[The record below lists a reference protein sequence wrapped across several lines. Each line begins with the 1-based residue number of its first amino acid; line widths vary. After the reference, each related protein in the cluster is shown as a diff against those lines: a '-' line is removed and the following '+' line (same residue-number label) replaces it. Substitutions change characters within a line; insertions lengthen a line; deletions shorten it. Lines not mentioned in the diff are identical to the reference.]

1 MAQQAHIFTMFTRQ
15 GNRHVAQKV
24 DQGVAVVVTKAIW
37 FALLK
42 LLDEGRLPFFKAPL
56 TLLTIVKFTLL
67 LLLIPSMTWSA
78 TLAPDTV
85 DTVYHNYD
93 GGGMEIDGPFILV
106 RKSIGTDFS
115 VNGHY
120 YVDSVSAASIDV
132 LANASEY
139 TEERTEYSVG
149 VDFLHE
155 KTMVSTGYTNST
167 ENDFEANSAFLSISQ
182 SFFGD
187 LSTLSLSYAKGKDDV
202 GMVNN
207 DFSKKAERDIYKIG
221 LSQVLT
227 KNALL
232 GLNLEM
238 ITDEGYLNNPYRTYR
253 FLDPTNLETGYSTA
267 TEVYP
272 ETRTSY
278 ALALRSMYYLPYRA
292 SLKVEYR
299 YFNDSW
305 GINAHTYEL
314 AYIHPLSTRWTIEGR
329 YRYYSQTQAD
339 FYKDLFPF
347 QNAETYMGRDKE
359 LSRFSDF
366 TLGGG
371 ITYEFGQGV
380 IPHIDRMKFTTLV
393 DYMKFTYDNFRDV
406 TKATLIPGDE
416 PLYEFD
422 AWVTRLSVT
431 FEY

>member
-1 MAQQAHIFTMFTRQ
+1 M
-15 GNRHVAQKV
+15 
-24 DQGVAVVVTKAIW
+24 VVTKAAI
-37 FALLK
+37 LK
-42 LLDEGRLPFFKAPL
+42 FLKVVSGGNKPFFKRFFQ
-56 TLLTIVKFTLL
+56 LLITVKFTVLATVV
-67 LLLIPSMTWSA
+67 SAA

-85 DTVYHNYD
+85 DAVYHKYD

-149 VDFLHE
+149 VDFLHD

-167 ENDFEANSAFLSISQ
+167 ENDFEANSAFLSVSQ

-207 DFSKKAERDIYKIG
+207 DFAKEAERDIYKIG
-221 LSQVLT
+221 LSQVVT
-227 KNALL
+227 KNSLL

-238 ITDEGYLNNPYRTYR
+238 ITDEGFLNNPYRCYR
-253 FLDPTNLETGYSTA
+253 FLDPNSAKGYSCTQ
-267 TEVYP
+267 EKYP

-278 ALALRSMYYLPYRA
+278 AIAMRALYYLPYRA
-292 SLKVEYR
+292 SLKAEYR

-305 GINAHTYEL
+305 GIDAHTYEL
-314 AYIHPLSTRWTIEGR
+314 AYVHPLSTHWTVEGR

-347 QNAETYMGRDKE
+347 QNAETFMGRDKE
-359 LSRFSDF
+359 LSTYSDF
-366 TLGGG
+366 TIGAG

-380 IPHIDRMKFTTLV
+380 IPHIDRMKFTALV
-393 DYMKFTYDNFRDV
+393 DYLKFTYDNFRDV
-406 TKATLIPGDE
+406 TKASVNPGEE

-422 AWVTRLSVT
+422 AWVTRLSFT

>member
-1 MAQQAHIFTMFTRQ
+1 MK
-15 GNRHVAQKV
+15 GSK
-24 DQGVAVVVTKAIW
+24 
-37 FALLK
+37 
-42 LLDEGRLPFFKAPL
+42 PFFKKLLRMLITVKCWML
-56 TLLTIVKFTLL
+56 TSLV
-67 LLLIPSMTWSA
+67 SAA

-85 DTVYHNYD
+85 DAVYHSYD
-93 GGGMEIDGPFILV
+93 GGGMDISGPFILV

-132 LANASEY
+132 LATASEY
-139 TEERTEYSVG
+139 EEERTEYSVG
-149 VDFLHE
+149 MDYLHD
-155 KTMVSTGYTNST
+155 KTMVSTGFTNST
-167 ENDFEANSAFLSISQ
+167 ENDFEANSAFLSVSQ

-187 LSTLSLSYAKGKDDV
+187 LSTLSLAYAIGKDDV
-202 GMVNN
+202 GKRES
-207 DFSKKAERDIYKIG
+207 DFSEDVDRNIYQIG

-227 KNALL
+227 KNSLL
-232 GLNLEM
+232 GFNLEM

-253 FLDPTNLETGYSTA
+253 YLDASNLEKGYSTA
-267 TEVYP
+267 TEEYP
-272 ETRTSY
+272 DTRTSY
-278 ALALRSMYYLPYRA
+278 AVAMRALYYLPYRA
-292 SLKVEYR
+292 SLKGEYR

-305 GINAHTYEL
+305 GITAHTYEL
-314 AYIHPLSTRWTIEGR
+314 AYVHPITDRWTLEGR

-347 QNAETYMGRDKE
+347 QNAEKYMGRDKE
-359 LSRFSDF
+359 LSTFSDY
-366 TLGGG
+366 TIGGG

-380 IPHIDRMKFTTLV
+380 VPHIDKMKFTALV

-406 TKATLIPGDE
+406 TKPSVNPGDE

-422 AWVTRLSVT
+422 ALVTRLAFT

>member
-1 MAQQAHIFTMFTRQ
+1 MVQPVHIFITSIRQ
-15 GNRHVAQKV
+15 GNLHAVRKV
-24 DQGVAVVVTKAIW
+24 VQEVAVVVTKAAILN
-37 FALLK
+37 FLEVVSGGNK
-42 LLDEGRLPFFKAPL
+42 PFFKRFFQ
-56 TLLTIVKFTLL
+56 LLITVKFSVLATVV
-67 LLLIPSMTWSA
+67 SAA

-85 DTVYHNYD
+85 DAVYHNYN

-149 VDFLHE
+149 VDFLHD

-207 DFSKKAERDIYKIG
+207 TFDEKAERDIYKIG
-221 LSQVLT
+221 LSQILS

-232 GLNLEM
+232 GFNLEM
-238 ITDEGYLNNPYRTYR
+238 ISDQGYLNNPYRTYR
-253 FLDPTNLETGYSTA
+253 FLDPTDLSDGYGTA
-267 TEVYP
+267 REVYP

-278 ALALRSMYYLPYRA
+278 AIAMRALYYLPYRA
-292 SLKVEYR
+292 SLKAEYR

-305 GINAHTYEL
+305 GIDAHTYEL
-314 AYIHPLSTRWTIEGR
+314 AYVHPLSTRWTVEGR
-329 YRYYSQTQAD
+329 YRYYTQTQAD

-347 QNAETYMGRDKE
+347 QDAETFMGRDKE
-359 LSRFSDF
+359 LSTYSDF
-366 TLGGG
+366 TIGGG

-380 IPHIDRMKFTTLV
+380 IPHIDRMKFTALV
-393 DYMKFTYDNFRDV
+393 DYLKFSYDNFRDV
-406 TKATLIPGDE
+406 TKASVNPGEE
-416 PLYEFD
+416 PLYGFD
-422 AWVTRLSVT
+422 AWVTRLSFT